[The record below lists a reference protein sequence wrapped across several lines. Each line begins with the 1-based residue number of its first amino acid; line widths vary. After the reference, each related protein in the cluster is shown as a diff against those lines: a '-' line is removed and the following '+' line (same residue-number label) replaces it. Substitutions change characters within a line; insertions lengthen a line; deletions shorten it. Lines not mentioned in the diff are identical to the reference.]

1 MVGTALL
8 KNNLSANSAHYIT
21 GIITLTAIHLKPIL
35 RSWYCRQDE
44 KYYAHIKIWFSIPAP
59 HEFSVRPQ
67 THHLPSAHEMFIV
80 STQSTL
86 EGPLKKQTKSTE
98 KHPLR
103 EKKRMKIFL

>member
-44 KYYAHIKIWFSIPAP
+44 KYYAHIRKF
-59 HEFSVRPQ
+59 
-67 THHLPSAHEMFIV
+67 
-80 STQSTL
+80 
-86 EGPLKKQTKSTE
+86 G
-98 KHPLR
+98 
-103 EKKRMKIFL
+103 FLFQLHMNFQ